1 MTNQNNNI
9 CNLGLKSS
17 VVESIRIRSDAKLFT
32 ESVSIV
38 KDPDTTWYI
47 KNKIPKNRVKW
58 KCVRPNISNSLRQ
71 TQKKQKTVAGK
82 YAGSETETGYGSEM
96 IWNVLSGSENYYF
109 RINRKLLLFGSM
121 TLLKMSAIRPKLS
134 HETVLWNCY
143 RGDSG
148 FRSALVS
155 VRIRIHPFRSMRI
168 RIQVFP
174 GRKNAKN

>member
-47 KNKIPKNRVKW
+47 KNKIPKNSVKW

-71 TQKKQKTVAGK
+71 TQKKAKNSWCQICRIRNRNRIRIRNDLKCLIRLRK
-82 YAGSETETGYGSEM
+82 LL
-96 IWNVLSGSENYYF
+96 LSDQPKVITYF
-109 RINRKLLLFGSM
+109 RINDTALKECNKAQTFSWDCVVELLQRRLRFQ
-121 TLLKMSAIRPKLS
+121 
-134 HETVLWNCY
+134 
-143 RGDSG
+143 
-148 FRSALVS
+148 
-155 VRIRIHPFRSMRI
+155 IRIGFSADPDPSF
-168 RIQVFP
+168 
-174 GRKNAKN
+174 